1 MGKHQKRIS
10 IPNSWRVAK
19 KSNKWVTTTSPGP
32 HHKEQSMPISV
43 ILRDMLGLVDNRSEA
58 KRVLS
63 QGKILVDGKPKKDLK
78 FPVGLFDIITIPEM
92 NESYRLLIN
101 QKSKLI
107 LQKLEESDTNKL
119 CKINDKTMVKSG
131 AIQLNLSDGTN
142 LIGSN
147 DYKAKDSIII
157 TVPDKNIVNH
167 LEYKE
172 GNLAMIVGGKH
183 TGEIGTIKTITKT
196 RSSEDNTVEISGQN
210 YDFETIEDYVVVIG
224 EDKPE
229 INLGELGGETNE

>member
-1 MGKHQKRIS
+1 
-10 IPNSWRVAK
+10 
-19 KSNKWVTTTSPGP
+19 
-32 HHKEQSMPISV
+32 MPISV

-63 QGKILVDGKPKKDLK
+63 QGKVLVDGKPRKDLK

-101 QKSKLI
+101 QKSKLV
-107 LQKLEESDTNKL
+107 LQKLEEGDTNKL
-119 CKINDKTMVKSG
+119 CKINDKTTVKSG

-142 LIGSN
+142 LMGSN
-147 DYKAKDSIII
+147 DYKTKDSIII

-196 RSSEDNTVEISGQN
+196 RGSESNTVEISGQN

-229 INLGELGGETNE
+229 IYLGELGGETNE